1 MVGMP
6 SHHLP
11 NQLSFRESLLFPIE
25 SPEGRRDVLIG
36 GLVVMLL
43 LPIGWILNLGARL
56 DVVHR
61 LFLGERP
68 YFRGMRPWSHT
79 FRRGC
84 VSAATIFC
92 YLLPANLCFGG
103 ALWFSVQGYSSTCV
117 GIFSLIGFIF
127 FVLGVFTLPGCMTV
141 YACEEN
147 PAVLRDPVRALQRAW
162 EHRALYVKAWIIAI
176 TSIVISF
183 SGLLLLGVGFFFTS
197 VWAWEVVGYAFTI
210 AMYNQPRIDSE

>member
-1 MVGMP
+1 
-6 SHHLP
+6 
-11 NQLSFRESLLFPIE
+11 
-25 SPEGRRDVLIG
+25 
-36 GLVVMLL
+36 
-43 LPIGWILNLGARL
+43 
-56 DVVHR
+56 
-61 LFLGERP
+61 
-68 YFRGMRPWSHT
+68 
-79 FRRGC
+79 
-84 VSAATIFC
+84 
-92 YLLPANLCFGG
+92 
-103 ALWFSVQGYSSTCV
+103 
-117 GIFSLIGFIF
+117 
-127 FVLGVFTLPGCMTV
+127 MTV